1 MKAAE
6 RSGEIVSAIRTT
18 VLPEHRKELCLTIS
32 SLLGLIRS
40 EDGCRTYR
48 FYGEDGDQ
56 NSFILIGEWETQD
69 AWDRHLTSDSFAV
82 LVGSLRLL
90 SNRSDV
96 EFTLLSH
103 VAVIETLTKTKIDP
117 LADRKFPIRIN

>member
-1 MKAAE
+1 MKAFA

-18 VLPEHRKELCLTIS
+18 VPPEHRKELCLTIG

-56 NSFILIGEWETQD
+56 NSFILIGEWETKK
-69 AWDRHLTSDSFAV
+69 AWERHLNSDNFAV

-90 SNRSDV
+90 TNQPEV
-96 EFTLLSH
+96 EFKLLSQ
-103 VAVIETLTKTKIDP
+103 VAATESEPKVTNP
-117 LADRKFPIRIN
+117 G

>member
-69 AWDRHLTSDSFAV
+69 AWDRHLNSDNFTV

-90 SNRSDV
+90 SNQADV
-96 EFTLLSH
+96 DFKLLSH
-103 VAVIETLTKTKIDP
+103 VAALATLTKAKSDP
-117 LADRKFPIRIN
+117 

>member
-1 MKAAE
+1 MKKFD
-6 RSGEIVSAIRTT
+6 RSVEIVSAIRTT
-18 VLPEHRKELCLTIS
+18 VRPEHRKELCLTIG

-56 NSFILIGEWETQD
+56 NSFILIGEWETRK
-69 AWDRHLTSDSFAV
+69 AWEGHLNSDNFAV

-90 SNRSDV
+90 GNQP
-96 EFTLLSH
+96 EFEFKLLSQ
-103 VAVIETLTKTKIDP
+103 VSATDGETKVTYP
-117 LADRKFPIRIN
+117 G